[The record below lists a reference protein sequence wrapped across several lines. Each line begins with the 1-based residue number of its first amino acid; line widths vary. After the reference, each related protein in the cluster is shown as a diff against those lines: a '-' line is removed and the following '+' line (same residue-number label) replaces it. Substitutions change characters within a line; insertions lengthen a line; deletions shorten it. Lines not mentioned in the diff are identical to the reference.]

1 MNTFS
6 NNHNPN
12 LKCYYHYTKV
22 TNTPFSMPIVQK
34 IIQNTLKKINNSGI
48 GKKTNSKIRIVDSF
62 AREYRQLGCITISN
76 DLNPEFDTMY
86 NLEANDFGE
95 LILQKFEFNELEPF
109 DLCFH
114 DPPYNLTM
122 LKKHYDGIGEN
133 LPQWQCRNMWGRN
146 KDALAKTI
154 KPGGYVI
161 SCQWHSHG
169 YGKRRGFEKV
179 EIHNIEHSGNEDKYN
194 LQVVVEKKVQQN
206 LLNFETTRSNYEG
219 KMS

>member
-6 NNHNPN
+6 KNHNPN
-12 LKCYYHYTKV
+12 LTLYYHYTKV
-22 TNTPFSMPIVQK
+22 TSTPFTMPVVQK
-34 IIQNTLKKINNSGI
+34 IIGNTLKRINNSSI
-48 GKKTNSKIRIVDSF
+48 GKKSFSKIRIIDSF
-62 AREYRQLGCITISN
+62 AREYRQLGCITVSN

-95 LILQKFEFNELEPF
+95 LMLEKYMQGEIPLF

-114 DPPYNLTM
+114 DPPYNLGM
-122 LKKHYDGIGEN
+122 LKSKYEGIGQT

-146 KDALAKTI
+146 KNAISQII

-161 SCQWHSHG
+161 SLQWHSHG

-179 EIHNIEHSGNEDKYN
+179 EVHNIEHSGNEDKYN
-194 LQVVVEKKVQQN
+194 LQVVVERKVQHN
-206 LLNFETTRSNYEG
+206 LIELKPAG
-219 KMS
+219 LD